1 MSSDIDSIV
10 DLDVRFSFSTGGFE
24 PAVRV
29 TVSSLPRDESVSEIR
44 LEDFN
49 GYMLFPQDLPTLAV
63 ELKLRVKS
71 IVSGALRIERDIVD
85 YVVKDLELTRTGG
98 DQSRMLERYSRFV
111 YNALRS
117 GCIIVYL
124 SFLEY
129 DASRPS
135 RDKTLM
141 KSLSRE
147 LHVGKLLRRKLVD
160 SILKLSMKYMPANI
174 YLDSI
179 YVDALKRVEDGV
191 EPPRSISKRLVEAG
205 LARQVEAGGSSRW
218 EATYLGKMLLE
229 AASTYRSKI
238 LGRVTAVKPTNIYR
252 CLLEEYAENL
262 PGELVK
268 ESFLTGSQMYV
279 YFRLNNYFSSSPD
292 KPFILYGVRG
302 VGKTFT
308 LKYMLE
314 DGYRYVYLDKDSWA
328 LREEVRGEPK
338 IEVFDDWHYLCEAYM
353 SGRIGRG
360 EFRSM
365 IEDLSKRVGEKHVV
379 LVSDDIPSAY
389 MYKLPRDDAELV
401 GEIAGLKISDKPS
414 LDNPNIVELQ
424 PDSVSDLLRY
434 FYGPEE
440 SKAFIDYV
448 TAGRVRRLAKIL
460 KRFNGV
466 PQLSELVKWVSE
478 KLGLDDEE
486 KMLIEA
492 RFRGRK
498 ELLGVVEELSKNY
511 KSRYRYDFG
520 KAAAI
525 LERKLRKAM
534 EKIDSQ
540 AKALFDEGSEAVAQE
555 V

>member
-29 TVSSLPRDESVSEIR
+29 TASPLPKDTSVTEIR

-85 YVVKDLELTRTGG
+85 YVVKNLELTRTGG

-111 YNALRS
+111 YKALRS

-147 LHVGKLLRRKLVD
+147 LHAGRLLRRKLVD

-238 LGRVTAVKPTNIYR
+238 LRRVTAVKPTNIYR

-262 PGELVK
+262 PGELVR

-308 LKYMLE
+308 LKYVLE

-338 IEVFDDWHYLCEAYM
+338 IEVFDDWHYLCEAYVL
-353 SGRIGRG
+353 GRVSRG

-389 MYKLPRDDAELV
+389 IYMLPRDDAELV

-466 PQLSELVKWVSE
+466 PQLPELVGWVSE

-492 RFRGRK
+492 RLRGRK

-520 KAAAI
+520 KAAAV

>member
-71 IVSGALRIERDIVD
+71 IVSGTLPVERDIVD
-85 YVVKDLELTRTGG
+85 YVVKNLELTRTGG

-218 EATYLGKMLLE
+218 ETTYLGKMLLE
-229 AASTYRSKI
+229 AASTYGGKI
-238 LGRVTAVKPTNIYR
+238 LRRVTAVKPTNIYR

-520 KAAAI
+520 KATAI

>member
-10 DLDVRFSFSTGGFE
+10 DLDVRFSFSAGGFE
-24 PAVRV
+24 PVVRV
-29 TVSSLPRDESVSEIR
+29 TASPLPRDESVSEIR

-71 IVSGALRIERDIVD
+71 IVSGALPVERDIVD
-85 YVVKDLELTRTGG
+85 YVVKNLELTRTGG

-111 YNALRS
+111 YKALRS
-117 GCIIVYL
+117 GCIIVYV

-135 RDKTLM
+135 RDKTSM

-147 LHVGKLLRRKLVD
+147 LHVDRLLRRKLVD

-191 EPPRSISKRLVEAG
+191 EPPRSISRRLVEAG

-218 EATYLGKMLLE
+218 ETTYFGKMLLE

-238 LGRVTAVKPTNIYR
+238 LTRVMAVKPTNIYR

-262 PGELVK
+262 PRELVK

-308 LKYMLE
+308 LKYVLE

-360 EFRSM
+360 EFRRM

-389 MYKLPRDDAELV
+389 IYRLPRDDAELV
-401 GEIAGLKISDKPS
+401 GEIAGLKIGDRPS

-466 PQLSELVKWVSE
+466 PQLSELVGWVSE

-486 KMLIEA
+486 KMLMEA

-511 KSRYRYDFG
+511 KSRYRYDLG
-520 KAAAI
+520 KAATI

>member
-71 IVSGALRIERDIVD
+71 IVSGALPVERDIVD
-85 YVVKDLELTRTGG
+85 YAVKNLELTRTGG
-98 DQSRMLERYSRFV
+98 DQSRMLKRYSRFV

-135 RDKTLM
+135 WDKTSM

-147 LHVGKLLRRKLVD
+147 LHVGKLLKRKLVD

-179 YVDALKRVEDGV
+179 YVDALKKIEDGV
-191 EPPRSISKRLVEAG
+191 EPPRSISKRLAEAG
-205 LARQVEAGGSSRW
+205 LARQVEAGDSSRW
-218 EATYLGKMLLE
+218 ETTYLGKMLLE

-308 LKYMLE
+308 LKYVLE

-338 IEVFDDWHYLCEAYM
+338 IEVFDDWHYLCEAYVL
-353 SGRIGRG
+353 GRVSRG
-360 EFRSM
+360 GFRSM

-520 KAAAI
+520 RAAAI

-540 AKALFDEGSEAVAQE
+540 AKALFDERSEAVA
-555 V
+555 

>member
-10 DLDVRFSFSTGGFE
+10 DLDVRFSFSAGGFE
-24 PAVRV
+24 PVVRV
-29 TVSSLPRDESVSEIR
+29 TASPLPRDESVSEIR

-71 IVSGALRIERDIVD
+71 IVSGALPVERDIVD
-85 YVVKDLELTRTGG
+85 YVVKNLELTRTGG

-117 GCIIVYL
+117 GCIIVYV

-135 RDKTLM
+135 RDKTSM

-147 LHVGKLLRRKLVD
+147 LHVDRLLRRELVD

-191 EPPRSISKRLVEAG
+191 EPPRSISRRLVEAG

-218 EATYLGKMLLE
+218 ETTYFGKMLLE

-238 LGRVTAVKPTNIYR
+238 LRRVMAVKPTNIYR

-308 LKYMLE
+308 LKYVLE

-360 EFRSM
+360 EFRRM

-389 MYKLPRDDAELV
+389 IYRLPRDDAELV
-401 GEIAGLKISDKPS
+401 GEIAGLKIGDRPS

-460 KRFNGV
+460 KKFNGV
-466 PQLSELVKWVSE
+466 PQLPELVGWVSE
-478 KLGLDDEE
+478 ELGLDDEE

>member
-1 MSSDIDSIV
+1 
-10 DLDVRFSFSTGGFE
+10 
-24 PAVRV
+24 
-29 TVSSLPRDESVSEIR
+29 
-44 LEDFN
+44 
-49 GYMLFPQDLPTLAV
+49 MLFPQDLPTLAV

-147 LHVGKLLRRKLVD
+147 LHVDRLLRRKLVD

-174 YLDSI
+174 YMDPI
-179 YVDALKRVEDGV
+179 YADALKKIEGGV

-218 EATYLGKMLLE
+218 ETTYLGKILLE

-238 LGRVTAVKPTNIYR
+238 LGRVMVVKPRNINIYR

-308 LKYMLE
+308 LKYVLE

-360 EFRSM
+360 EFRRV

-389 MYKLPRDDAELV
+389 IYRLPRDDAELV
-401 GEIAGLKISDKPS
+401 GEIAGLKIGDRPS

-424 PDSVSDLLRY
+424 PDSVLDLLRY
-434 FYGPEE
+434 FHGPEE

-460 KRFNGV
+460 KKFNGV
-466 PQLSELVKWVSE
+466 PQLPELVGWVSE

-520 KAAAI
+520 KAAAV

-534 EKIDSQ
+534 ERIDSQ
-540 AKALFDEGSEAVAQE
+540 AKALFDEKPEAVAQE